1 MFDPDVC
8 SRTGD
13 NLLECEG
20 KLIYLDNV
28 AEEIVRSELALV
40 CRHGSNKMTH
50 YSLQQCMFIYLFN
63 KSSSFVKSKNCN
75 ENKSVHHWIFY
86 KSVFLKLIIFKIT

>member
-13 NLLECEG
+13 NLVEYEG

-28 AEEIVRSELALV
+28 AEEIVRRELALV

-50 YSLQQCMFIYLFN
+50 YSLEQFMFIYLFN
-63 KSSSFVKSKNCN
+63 KSSSFVKSKKHVMKIKVSTNGLFT
-75 ENKSVHHWIFY
+75 SPY
-86 KSVFLKLIIFKIT
+86 FLSL